1 MSTMLNTSDFLY
13 RLQELMSQ
21 KQLSASAFATR
32 IGVQRSSV
40 SHILAQRNKPSL
52 EFILKIHEAFDD
64 VDLSWLLL
72 GEKKVPTQNVREPS
86 PLPDPIK
93 PEAKPST
100 DPAPSP
106 NNSFEPQEIE
116 AIITLYKDGSFKKY
130 SPNS

>member
-1 MSTMLNTSDFLY
+1 MLNTSDFLY

-100 DPAPSP
+100 DLAPSP
-106 NNSFEPQEIE
+106 KDSFEPQEIE